1 MKKILPMLAIML
13 AVVALSSCNP
23 MERKAKNR
31 IKECMK
37 QFAMSDDY
45 SIDSMNV
52 VYSNDTICVVTFAS
66 KGLGID
72 GEPMNKWE
80 YYLTKNTLS
89 NGGCVVRDGIWPMD
103 GLFGLRTP
111 FVSFIPVYI
120 KNVPSV
126 KDDLKRRG
134 LQIGT
139 KAADDYIYSLI
150 AQAFVRQYGAEI
162 PNEGF

>member
-1 MKKILPMLAIML
+1 MKKIIPVLAIML
-13 AVVALSSCNP
+13 AACFASCNNF
-23 MERKAKNR
+23 ENKAKKRLN
-31 IKECMK
+31 ESMK
-37 QFAMSDDY
+37 QLAMSDDY

-52 VYSNDTICVVTFAS
+52 VFSNDSVCVVNVSS
-66 KGLGID
+66 KGLGLD
-72 GEPMNKWE
+72 GEPINKWE